1 MPPTA
6 SPGKDLFDASGK
18 RSLCSWR
25 LDTNR
30 GYTRG
35 RRTAEQ
41 AAGGLRGASGTE
53 NSRRKGNDGSDAGQG
68 NGDADRDAPEA
79 PRNGRPGRRW
89 TPRAVAQDRRDAD
102 PPWPELLGT
111 RTGRPDGRRL

>member
-1 MPPTA
+1 MDP
-6 SPGKDLFDASGK
+6 ASG
-18 RSLCSWR
+18 
-25 LDTNR
+25 

-53 NSRRKGNDGSDAGQG
+53 TSRRKGEDGDGGQRV
-68 NGDADRDAPEA
+68 GDADRDAPEA

-89 TPRAVAQDRRDAD
+89 TSRAVAPDRRDTD

-111 RTGRPDGRRL
+111 RTGRPDGRRPWR